1 MAQQQLIL
9 EIKADIQ
16 DINKKIAQL
25 KDKISKLDV
34 NVSVKGVKKAISEA
48 DKLSSELNKLSN
60 KKVTADTSGLVAALR
75 RVGIELY
82 GLYQS
87 FRLLNGIIND
97 FLDTSNKTQRALV
110 TLSQFYTNERQ
121 AFNQLL
127 TLTTRIPVSF
137 ENILNS
143 AVKLK
148 TAGIEP
154 LDGSLEKLA
163 QAVLLAGGTGE
174 DLEYAALA
182 IQQMAGKGTLSLEEL
197 RGQLGER
204 IPKAVQIMAEAL
216 GYSNIQQFFKDV
228 EKGAIDSSTAI
239 QAFFSKLD
247 TKQLNKFQNNIE
259 GAFARLRAE
268 IQKFYIELGQEGIW
282 DGLVEA
288 IDTIIQIFRYLK
300 ESQVIQGAI
309 ILLGILAQAVLKVTE
324 WISGGL
330 ALAVKFITNAFI
342 ALFSAVMTAVSA
354 LKLLWSTMKGDKEE
368 AKKALAEIR
377 EQALITKQAIDN
389 AFNLQKK
396 ETAKTQ
402 IQKASV
408 QVVNVKAPDFQN
420 IERRT
425 QFIIRQK
432 QIETEYIKK
441 LNEVQVKSED
451 ERLDAISK
459 NTQAE
464 IQLEKTKIAA
474 YAEALKEYEKYAKQL
489 KAKIKATQGLIAT
502 EKDAQKIRALKNAL
516 AGYKKQLE
524 DLQKTK
530 IDQVNQKIYESI
542 TRIKMLEIDS
552 YRERKTALE
561 NFLSEAERDYLN
573 YARRISQ
580 IEIEKNKQILSLEQQ
595 KNRILKQLQE
605 KTQVK
610 IPEKIEYKEFDK
622 GVLLKTRLP
631 AETAAYTAVYEA
643 ENKIQQLER
652 LKQKIQD
659 IYSKPVLTEK
669 DQIQLERL
677 KAEYNQKKN
686 EALQAIE
693 AEKEAVIK
701 LRQQYEL
708 LEKKIGKRIIRTD
721 FVFDIKQQFEK
732 LKEIETDI
740 SAAAI
745 ENTKKLQDSMK
756 TRIEELKRQL
766 SQLKIS
772 PQIDTKG
779 LKENLDNFFS
789 GYEIPVKAKISI
801 PDKLNIDVSEFE
813 NSIVSAFNSAS
824 KQLNDFYNQLKKIS
838 DVKVSISLDT
848 QKALSDYRNFVK
860 FLQSVPVVIPTVLK
874 QPTNIGNFREGGI

>member
-1 MAQQQLIL
+1 MSQQQLIL

-34 NVSVKGVKKAISEA
+34 NV
-48 DKLSSELNKLSN
+48 
-60 KKVTADTSGLVAALR
+60 
-75 RVGIELY
+75 
-82 GLYQS
+82 
-87 FRLLNGIIND
+87 
-97 FLDTSNKTQRALV
+97 NKTQRALV

-121 AFNQLL
+121 VFNQLL

-137 ENILNS
+137 ENILNA

-182 IQQMAGKGTLSLEEL
+182 LQQMAGKGTLSLEEL

-239 QAFFSKLD
+239 EAFFSKLD
-247 TKQLNKFQNNIE
+247 TKQINKFQNNIE

-268 IQKFYIELGQEGIW
+268 VQKFYIELGQGGVW
-282 DGLVEA
+282 NGLVEA
-288 IDTIIQIFRYLK
+288 IDTIIQIFRNLK

-309 ILLGILAQAVLKVTE
+309 RLLGILGLAVLKVTE
-324 WISGGL
+324 WMSGGL
-330 ALAVKFITNAFI
+330 ALAVKFITNTFI

-354 LKLLWSTMKGDKEE
+354 LKFLWSTIKGDKEE

-389 AFNLQKK
+389 AFDLQRK
-396 ETAKTQ
+396 EIAKTQ
-402 IQKASV
+402 IQKTITPTPP
-408 QVVNVKAPDFQN
+408 VKTPDFQN

-425 QFIIRQK
+425 QLLIRQK

-441 LNEVQVKSED
+441 LNEAQVESEND
-451 ERLDAISK
+451 RLDTISK
-459 NTQAE
+459 NIQEE
-464 IQLEKTKIAA
+464 IKLEKTKISL

-542 TRIKMLEIDS
+542 TRIKELEIDS

-561 NFLSEAERDYLN
+561 NFLTETERDYLN

-580 IEIEKNKQILSLEQQ
+580 IELEKNKQILSLEQH
-595 KNRILKQLQE
+595 KNRILKQLQKE
-605 KTQVK
+605 TQVQ
-610 IPEKIEYKEFDK
+610 IPERIDYKEFDK

-631 AETAAYTAVYEA
+631 AETAAYKAIYEA
-643 ENKIQQLER
+643 ENKMKYTQ
-652 LKQKIQD
+652 
-659 IYSKPVLTEK
+659 
-669 DQIQLERL
+669 
-677 KAEYNQKKN
+677 N
-686 EALQAIE
+686 
-693 AEKEAVIK
+693 
-701 LRQQYEL
+701 L
-708 LEKKIGKRIIRTD
+708 L
-721 FVFDIKQQFEK
+721 
-732 LKEIETDI
+732 
-740 SAAAI
+740 
-745 ENTKKLQDSMK
+745 
-756 TRIEELKRQL
+756 
-766 SQLKIS
+766 
-772 PQIDTKG
+772 
-779 LKENLDNFFS
+779 
-789 GYEIPVKAKISI
+789 
-801 PDKLNIDVSEFE
+801 
-813 NSIVSAFNSAS
+813 
-824 KQLNDFYNQLKKIS
+824 
-838 DVKVSISLDT
+838 
-848 QKALSDYRNFVK
+848 
-860 FLQSVPVVIPTVLK
+860 
-874 QPTNIGNFREGGI
+874 